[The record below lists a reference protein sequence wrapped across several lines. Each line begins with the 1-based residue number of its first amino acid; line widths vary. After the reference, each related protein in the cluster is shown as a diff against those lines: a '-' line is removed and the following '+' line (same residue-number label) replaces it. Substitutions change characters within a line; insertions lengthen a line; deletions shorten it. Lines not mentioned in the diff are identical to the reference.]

1 MPMRSEH
8 SSSHHHSSQV
18 VYGVGTKKSYKGQE
32 GKASYTLRI
41 VLVALMLTVA
51 IAALVL
57 WAAAAL

>member
-32 GKASYTLRI
+32 GKTSYTLRI
-41 VLVALMLTVA
+41 VLVAVVLTLV

-57 WAAAAL
+57 SVAAM

>member
-8 SSSHHHSSQV
+8 SSSHHHSSQM

-32 GKASYTLRI
+32 GKDSYTLRI
-41 VLVALMLTVA
+41 VLAAVVLMLV

-57 WAAAAL
+57 SVAAM